1 MNILKDIMEAIKDFF
16 GGIMEFLSTIGSKNE
31 YVEYSN
37 FEKALEKNE
46 KIDNYKLLMDAWKN
60 VDAKAEEYGVNKKED
75 EKVKG
80 VRRKRNNSIVTEY
93 RFENNVKLPREQSK
107 SRSYDDNERAG

>member
-1 MNILKDIMEAIKDFF
+1 MNIFKDIIEAIKDFF

-31 YVEYSN
+31 FVDDYN
-37 FEKALEKNE
+37 WEKVLEKSG
-46 KIDNYKLLMDAWKN
+46 KVDNYKLLTNALKN
-60 VDAKAEEYGVNKKED
+60 VDAKADEYGKNKVEE

-80 VRRKRNNSIVTEY
+80 GRRKRNNPIVTEY
-93 RFENNVKLPREQSK
+93 RFENNVTLPKEQSK